1 MRTKIYYLATLPIAA
16 VFAAVYFFNIDDSN
30 NKVVCQSRH
39 TLLHDGFRLD
49 SNFGFTLAND
59 KGELTVHAIA
69 AENGVQSQVGR
80 VINFTYV
87 KNNDVYILKNQYVEY
102 LSTDNSKGSNVDFHF
117 PAFFYEAGKELALK
131 IEYDKYHNPVIYLHN
146 MPMFYCKKYNHV

>member
-1 MRTKIYYLATLPIAA
+1 MRTKIYSLITLLIAA
-16 VFAAVYFFNIDDSN
+16 VSAVVYFYQADEVN
-30 NKVVCQSRH
+30 NKIVCQSRH

-49 SNFGFTLAND
+49 SNFGFILAND
-59 KGELTVHAIA
+59 KGEITVHAIA
-69 AENGVQSQVGR
+69 AENGVQSQIGR
-80 VINFTYV
+80 VINFTYM
-87 KNNDVYILKNQYVEY
+87 KNNNVYILKNQYVEY
-102 LSTDNSKGSNVDFHF
+102 LSSDNSKSSNVDFHF

>member
-49 SNFGFTLAND
+49 
-59 KGELTVHAIA
+59 
-69 AENGVQSQVGR
+69 
-80 VINFTYV
+80 
-87 KNNDVYILKNQYVEY
+87 
-102 LSTDNSKGSNVDFHF
+102 
-117 PAFFYEAGKELALK
+117 
-131 IEYDKYHNPVIYLHN
+131 
-146 MPMFYCKKYNHV
+146 